1 MYPPDYVD
9 QIPIEE
15 MSLTVAP
22 GAKTQNNTQKE
33 NACFV
38 FWRQAWDVHRKNI
51 MGKNERLKKAFGKRV
66 QAARTC
72 TIREPPSLN
81 SVRENG
87 LLKPVI
93 HINDRI
99 TKTGSGQ
106 T

>member
-1 MYPPDYVD
+1 
-9 QIPIEE
+9 
-15 MSLTVAP
+15 
-22 GAKTQNNTQKE
+22 
-33 NACFV
+33 
-38 FWRQAWDVHRKNI
+38 
-51 MGKNERLKKAFGKRV
+51 MGKNERLKKVFGKRV

-81 SVRENG
+81 LVREND

-93 HINDRI
+93 HINDHI

>member
-33 NACFV
+33 NACFA
-38 FWRQAWDVHRKNI
+38 FWAVPVSCD
-51 MGKNERLKKAFGKRV
+51 KRSF
-66 QAARTC
+66 A
-72 TIREPPSLN
+72 
-81 SVRENG
+81 
-87 LLKPVI
+87 
-93 HINDRI
+93 
-99 TKTGSGQ
+99 KTGSRC